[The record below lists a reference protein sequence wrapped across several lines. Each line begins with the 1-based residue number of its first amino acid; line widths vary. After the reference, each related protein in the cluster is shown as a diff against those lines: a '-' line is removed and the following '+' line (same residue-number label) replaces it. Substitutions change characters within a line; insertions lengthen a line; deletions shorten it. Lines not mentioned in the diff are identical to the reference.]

1 MKILLIEDDKD
12 ISELYQDILRD
23 NSFEVD
29 TAFEGD
35 MGMQKISEGNYD
47 AVIVD
52 IMLPNKDGLDILTE
66 ANKKGFLKNKK
77 VLVLSSIERS
87 DVSEAVAKL
96 GAHKYV
102 VKSSVNPQELV
113 DIINNL

>member
-12 ISELYQDILRD
+12 ISELYQDILKD

-29 TAFEGD
+29 VAYEGD
-35 MGMQKISEGNYD
+35 LGMQKVSEGNFD
-47 AVIVD
+47 TVIID
-52 IMLPNKDGLDILTE
+52 IMLPNKDGLDILEE
-66 ANKKGFLKNKK
+66 ATKKGFLKNKK
-77 VLVLSSIERS
+77 VLVLSSIDRS
-87 DVSEAVAKL
+87 DVLEAVEGL